1 MAKVSDL
8 KRGSIIGIDN
18 IPHILESLTISTPTA
33 RGGASLY
40 RMRFRNL
47 VTHTKIDKSCKGDQE
62 FPDIDFERRDIQFSY
77 ENQGEYV
84 FMDNETYE
92 EIQLTEKELGDA
104 KLYITEDMEGLKALV
119 SDDKV
124 LSIELPPVAE
134 LEITETGPSMKG
146 ASATARTKP
155 ATLSTG
161 LTVQVP
167 EYLATGEKIRIDTEN
182 AKFLGRV

>member
-1 MAKVSDL
+1 MAKACDL
-8 KRGSIIGIDN
+8 KRGSIVGIDN
-18 IPHILESLTISTPTA
+18 SPHILETLNISTPTA

-47 VTHTKIDKSCKGDQE
+47 VTHNKVDKSCKGDQS
-62 FPDIDFERRDIQFSY
+62 FPDIDFGRKEVQFSY

-84 FMDNETYE
+84 FMDSETYE
-92 EIQLTEKELGDA
+92 EIQLTEKELGDVR
-104 KLYITEDMEGLKALV
+104 LYITEDMEGLKALI

-124 LSIELPPVAE
+124 LGIELPPVAI

-161 LTVQVP
+161 LVVQVP
-167 EYLATGEKIRIDTEN
+167 EYLENGEVIKIDTET
-182 AKFLGRV
+182 AKFLGRA

>member
-1 MAKVSDL
+1 MAKACDL
-8 KRGSIIGIDN
+8 KKGSIIGIDN
-18 IPHILESLTISTPTA
+18 TPHVLETLSISTPTA

-47 VTHTKIDKSCKGDQE
+47 VTHNKVDKSCKGDQS
-62 FPDIDFERRDIQFSY
+62 FPDIDFERREVQFSY

-84 FMDNETYE
+84 FMDSETYA
-92 EIQLTEKELGDA
+92 EIQLTTAEVGDNR
-104 KLYITEDMEGLKALV
+104 LYITEDMEGIKALV

-124 LSIELPPVAE
+124 LGIELPPIAI

-155 ATLSTG
+155 AELSTG

-167 EYLATGEKIRIDTEN
+167 EYLGNGEVIKIETETG
-182 AKFLGRV
+182 KFLGRA